1 MSEGKEHH
9 LGRGH
14 SPEVRRRLSH
24 VIIMFT
30 LQPPV
35 PHIFGFSFFI
45 STLSY
50 HILNMLKV
58 KCDIN
63 QQYLK
68 TIDLHFVKSE

>member
-30 LQPPV
+30 L
-35 PHIFGFSFFI
+35 
-45 STLSY
+45 
-50 HILNMLKV
+50 
-58 KCDIN
+58 
-63 QQYLK
+63 
-68 TIDLHFVKSE
+68 